1 MSLSD
6 TGPKIGLALGG
17 GGAKG
22 LAHITMLEVFDEL
35 NIRPHRM
42 AGTSIGAVM
51 GALYASGLKARQIRE
66 GVQQMIISKGDSF
79 KALLKKKDVLTWIK
93 FMDLEFKGHAI
104 FKGDRFIEF
113 LFSAMEIATFEA
125 LEIPL
130 RIAATDFW
138 ASRQVV
144 LESGELLPAVKA
156 SMGLPGVFTPVTID
170 NRVLIDGGGVNPVPH
185 DLLLDCDV
193 VVAIDVMGTPRDEGK
208 KKPNLFR
215 AVLATFDIMQNSII
229 KEKLEKDPPTIYIKP
244 EIQGI
249 DILDFY
255 KANEV
260 YAQAAP
266 AQAMLREQL
275 QRLLSLEQP
284 PKDTPSWT

>member
-1 MSLSD
+1 MPNADL
-6 TGPKIGLALGG
+6 KIGLALGG

-42 AGTSIGAVM
+42 AGTSIGAVV

-66 GVQQMIISKGDSF
+66 GVQRMIISKGDSF
-79 KALLKKKDVLTWIK
+79 RTSLKKRDVLKWLQ

-113 LFSAMEIATFEA
+113 LFSAMDIATFEE
-125 LEIPL
+125 LDIPL
-130 RIAATDFW
+130 RIVATDFW
-138 ASRQVV
+138 ASRQMV

-156 SMGLPGVFTPVTID
+156 SMGLPGVFTPVTIN

-193 VVAIDVMGTPRDEGK
+193 VVAIDVMGTPQDQGK
-208 KKPNLFR
+208 KKPSLIR
-215 AVLATFDIMQNSII
+215 AVLTTFDIMQNSII
-229 KEKLEKDPPTIYIKP
+229 KEKLDRHPPSVYIKP
-244 EIQGI
+244 TIQGV

-260 YAQAAP
+260 YVQAEP

-275 QRLLSLEQP
+275 KRLLSEDRPL
-284 PKDTPSWT
+284 KDQA

>member
-1 MSLSD
+1 
-6 TGPKIGLALGG
+6 
-17 GGAKG
+17 
-22 LAHITMLEVFDEL
+22 MLEVFDEL
-35 NIRPHRM
+35 NIRPYRM
-42 AGTSIGAVM
+42 AGTSIGAVL
-51 GALYASGLKARQIRE
+51 GALYASGLKASQIRQ
-66 GVQQMIISKGDSF
+66 GVQRMIISKGDSF
-79 KALLKKKDVLTWIK
+79 KSVLKKREVLNWLK

-113 LFSAMEIATFEA
+113 LFSNMDTATFEA

-130 RIAATDFW
+130 RIVATDFW
-138 ASRQVV
+138 GSHQVV

-185 DLLLDCDV
+185 DVLLDCDV
-193 VVAIDVMGTPRDEGK
+193 VVAIDVMGTPQDQGR
-208 KKPNLFR
+208 KKPSLIR

-229 KEKLEKDPPTIYIKP
+229 KEKLEKSPPAVYIKP
-244 EIQGI
+244 RIQGV

-260 YAQAAP
+260 YVQAEP
-266 AQAMLREQL
+266 AQAILREQL
-275 QRLLSLEQP
+275 KRLLSDDRPL
-284 PKDTPSWT
+284 KDQA

>member
-1 MSLSD
+1 MSAD
-6 TGPKIGLALGG
+6 HPRIGLALGG

-22 LAHITMLEVFDEL
+22 LAHIAMLEVFDDL

-42 AGTSIGAVM
+42 AGTSMGAVL

-66 GVQQMIISKGDSF
+66 GVQRMVISKGDSF
-79 KALLKKKDVLTWIK
+79 KSALRKKDALKWLQ

-113 LFSAMEIATFEA
+113 LFSAMDVAAFES

-130 RIAATDFW
+130 RIVATDFW

-156 SMGLPGVFTPVTID
+156 SMGLPGVFTPVTMD
-170 NRVLIDGGGVNPVPH
+170 DRVLIDGGGVNPVPH

-193 VVAIDVMGTPRDEGK
+193 VVAIDVMGTPQDEGTK
-208 KKPNLFR
+208 MPSLFR
-215 AVLATFDIMQNSII
+215 AVLMTFDIMQNSII
-229 KEKLEKDPPTIYIKP
+229 TEKLQQHPPDIYIKP
-244 EIQGI
+244 EIQGV

-260 YAQAAP
+260 FAQAAP
-266 AQAMLREQL
+266 AQALLREQL
-275 QRLLSLEQP
+275 KHILSL
-284 PKDTPSWT
+284 